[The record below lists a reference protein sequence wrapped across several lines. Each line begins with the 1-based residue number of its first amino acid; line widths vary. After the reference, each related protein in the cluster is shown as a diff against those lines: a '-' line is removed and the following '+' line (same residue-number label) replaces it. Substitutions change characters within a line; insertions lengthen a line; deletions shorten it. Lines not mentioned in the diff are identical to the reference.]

1 MNFSRFLIISTF
13 ASTFAIFTPA
23 YADDQAQ
30 PFVDASRVDLSQ
42 LLPPPPPNHS
52 PITLEEIGEMKA
64 IQGSRTS
71 AAAQRAS
78 ADADESIW
86 RFADAVGDP
95 KFDKAHLPKF
105 SAFFKRVDRTASVV
119 VAPAKVHWA
128 RPRPYLLYPDVIKP
142 IVTPA
147 STGSYP
153 SGHTT
158 FGTMAGIILSQ
169 MLPERRAQIMA
180 RAHEYGW
187 SRVVVGMHYPSDT
200 EAGRISGTVIAG
212 ALAHDAEYRREFED
226 AKAELRKVLGLK

>member
-1 MNFSRFLIISTF
+1 MPFRRSLLISAFIATLSLQVH
-13 ASTFAIFTPA
+13 AH
-23 YADDQAQ
+23 ADDQAQ
-30 PFVDASRVDLSQ
+30 PFVDASHVNLSQ
-42 LLPPPPPNHS
+42 LLPPPPANQS
-52 PITLEEIGEMKA
+52 PTTLQEIGEMKA
-64 IQGSRTS
+64 IEVSRTP

-158 FGTMAGIILSQ
+158 FGTMAGIILAQ

-200 EAGRISGTVIAG
+200 EAGRISGTVIAA
-212 ALAHDAEYRREFED
+212 ALVHDAEYRREFDE